1 MSQDKS
7 PAQET
12 NIEKMNEL
20 LEEKNKQTLGNQE
33 SNSQQQTNQSL
44 QDQARNPNEN
54 NKLTTKNNNRTP

>member
-7 PAQET
+7 SAQET